1 MPQQAR
7 SLPYAAKR
15 AVERQAKQLKRCFV
29 ALEQAAV

>member
-7 SLPYAAKR
+7 FLPYVVKQ

-29 ALEQAAV
+29 AREQAAV